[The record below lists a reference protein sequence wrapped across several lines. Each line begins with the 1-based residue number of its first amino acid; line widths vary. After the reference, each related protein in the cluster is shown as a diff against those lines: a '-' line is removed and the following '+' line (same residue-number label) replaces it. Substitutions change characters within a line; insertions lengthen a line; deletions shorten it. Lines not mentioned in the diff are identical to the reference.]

1 MQRGNC
7 GRNNYDADLR
17 AVALIVFDHKFAV
30 GGGGQSFR
38 LVKGAPRSVLK
49 GSENRHEHCGLCVE
63 CAETR
68 HQAIKPS
75 SHQERMDAQQ
85 LAGGP
90 VTLTNA
96 PQGRHEHRP
105 VGKCPTGSELARRND
120 ARRR

>member
-75 SHQERMDAQQ
+75 RADGCTTACRWTRYLDE
-85 LAGGP
+85 
-90 VTLTNA
+90 
-96 PQGRHEHRP
+96 
-105 VGKCPTGSELARRND
+105 CPPRTARTP
-120 ARRR
+120 ASW